1 MKRKY
6 EVAISENGI
15 VLKCKLVSEEEF
27 KQLSK
32 QSQLNLAN
40 EEKAKRDLKL
50 KVANLEEQVEL
61 LKKEIKLLKGE

>member
-1 MKRKY
+1 MKKY
-6 EVAISENGI
+6 EIAISESGI

-50 KVANLEEQVEL
+50 KVANLEEQVEI
-61 LKKEIKLLKGE
+61 LKREIKLLKGE

>member
-1 MKRKY
+1 MKKY
-6 EVAISENGI
+6 EIAISENGI

>member
-1 MKRKY
+1 MKKY
-6 EVAISENGI
+6 EIAISENGI

-50 KVANLEEQVEL
+50 KVANLEEQVEI
-61 LKKEIKLLKGE
+61 LKNEIKLLKGE

>member
-1 MKRKY
+1 MKKY
-6 EVAISENGI
+6 EIAISENGI

-50 KVANLEEQVEL
+50 KVANLEEQVEI
-61 LKKEIKLLKGE
+61 LKREIKLLKGE

>member
-1 MKRKY
+1 MKKKY
-6 EVAISENGI
+6 EVAISETGI

-32 QSQLNLAN
+32 QSQLNLTN

-50 KVANLEEQVEL
+50 KVANLGEQVEI

>member
-1 MKRKY
+1 MKKY
-6 EVAISENGI
+6 EIAISETGI

-40 EEKAKRDLKL
+40 EEKAKRDLKI
-50 KVANLEEQVEL
+50 KVANLEEQVEI
-61 LKKEIKLLKGE
+61 LKREIKLLKGE

>member
-1 MKRKY
+1 MKKY
-6 EVAISENGI
+6 EIAISENGI

-40 EEKAKRDLKL
+40 EEKAKRDLKI
-50 KVANLEEQVEL
+50 KVANLEEQVEI
-61 LKKEIKLLKGE
+61 LKREIKLLKGE

>member
-1 MKRKY
+1 MKKY
-6 EVAISENGI
+6 EIAISENGI

-50 KVANLEEQVEL
+50 KVANLEEQVEI